1 LSVAVQK
8 ENEELLRQTGA
19 SGGATF
25 LLAGQIGNEPH
36 GLYLIHPQCKVIK
49 ATPEKPLI
57 CGSPLELVV
66 VPAGSLSMAHQIK
79 VEAGD
84 PSLNTMIDVWIEA
97 QREYLSRLPSLP
109 CEKENGD

>member
-1 LSVAVQK
+1 
-8 ENEELLRQTGA
+8 
-19 SGGATF
+19 
-25 LLAGQIGNEPH
+25 
-36 GLYLIHPQCKVIK
+36 
-49 ATPEKPLI
+49 
-57 CGSPLELVV
+57 
-66 VPAGSLSMAHQIK
+66 MAHQIK